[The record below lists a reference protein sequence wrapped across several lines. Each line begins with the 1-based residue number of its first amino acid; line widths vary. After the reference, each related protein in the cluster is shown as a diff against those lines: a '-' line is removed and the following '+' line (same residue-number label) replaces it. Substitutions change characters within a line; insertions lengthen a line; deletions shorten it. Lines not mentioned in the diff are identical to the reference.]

1 MYLYKGIE
9 LKGGIKMNEFNEM
22 YGEEERVPSTEMT
35 SDKVIPAIVKTKKKG
50 GKGKVAILTTAV
62 ALASFGAGSLYT
74 SYHWIQEKEAAL
86 SGAMTQTTNAPAAG
100 VSQAVATSSSGG
112 AMSVAQI
119 ADAASQSVVEI
130 TTESV
135 QRNMFVGQ
143 YVSEGAGSGVVI
155 SKDGYIVTNNHVIDG
170 ASKITVRLKDGKEY
184 QGKLIGHDAQT
195 DLAVVKIEGAQL
207 TPVTYGDSD
216 SLIVGDTAVAI
227 GNPLGS
233 LGGTVTNGII
243 SATDRQIEIENQVM
257 TLLQTNAAINPGN
270 SGGGLFNDKGELI
283 GIVVAKSAGSDV
295 EGLGFAIP
303 VNVVKNVVQS
313 IMDVGYV
320 KGRPVLG
327 ISVVDV
333 NSAQLANYYGVNRQ
347 GVYIAQLTKGTKA
360 EKSGLKVGDCILA
373 VDDSQV
379 TSMADLTSIL
389 KAHAVGDQVKV
400 TVSREG
406 KLLSVDVEL
415 SESVPTKESE
425 SQEDK
430 MPQQQS
436 GNDFFSFNG

>member
-1 MYLYKGIE
+1 MYKGIE

-86 SGAMTQTTNAPAAG
+86 SGTMTQTTNAPATG

-243 SATDRQIEIENQVM
+243 SATDRQIELENQVM

-283 GIVVAKSAGSDV
+283 GIVVAKSAGSNV

-320 KGRPVLG
+320 QGRPVLG
-327 ISVVDV
+327 ISAVDV
-333 NSAQLANYYGVNRQ
+333 NSPQLANYYGVNRQ

-373 VDDSQV
+373 VNDSQV

-389 KAHAVGDQVKV
+389 KTHAVGDKVKV